1 MKTSYLLLFSAL
13 LLGCLSACN
22 TSPRESKV
30 MEAND
35 GSVTTIESNGNKLLL
50 KPNAAKSAAGRTHT
64 KKKAAEKHIP
74 AAAEKPQP
82 GAVC

>member
-1 MKTSYLLLFSAL
+1 MKTSYLLLSSAL

-35 GSVTTIESNGNKLLL
+35 GSVTIGCKRHDR
-50 KPNAAKSAAGRTHT
+50 SAAQRVCGRLSHR
-64 KKKAAEKHIP
+64 AF
-74 AAAEKPQP
+74 
-82 GAVC
+82 

>member
-1 MKTSYLLLFSAL
+1 MKTSYLLLSSAL

-35 GSVTTIESNGNKLLL
+35 GSVTTVESNGNKLTVCDLS
-50 KPNAAKSAAGRTHT
+50 AVRHDRSAAQRVCGRLSHR
-64 KKKAAEKHIP
+64 AF
-74 AAAEKPQP
+74 
-82 GAVC
+82 

>member
-1 MKTSYLLLFSAL
+1 MKTSYLLLSSAL

-35 GSVTTIESNGNKLLL
+35 GSVTTVESNGNKLTVDR
-50 KPNAAKSAAGRTHT
+50 KS
-64 KKKAAEKHIP
+64 
-74 AAAEKPQP
+74 
-82 GAVC
+82 VV

>member
-1 MKTSYLLLFSAL
+1 MKTSYLLLSSAL

-35 GSVTTIESNGNKLLL
+35 GSVTTIESNNRLNHK
-50 KPNAAKSAAGRTHT
+50 
-64 KKKAAEKHIP
+64 
-74 AAAEKPQP
+74 
-82 GAVC
+82 

>member
-1 MKTSYLLLFSAL
+1 MKTSYLLLSSAL

-35 GSVTTIESNGNKLLL
+35 GS
-50 KPNAAKSAAGRTHT
+50 AAQRVCGRLSHR
-64 KKKAAEKHIP
+64 AF
-74 AAAEKPQP
+74 
-82 GAVC
+82 